1 MRERDG
7 NEGSGAPHEVRV
19 RGHRPPRRRQPPLPP
34 AKPKVSPRKVA
45 LDVLDATLAKKPVP
59 ADEAMAAHPA
69 LADLS
74 QRDRAFARLLVLTTL
89 RRLAE
94 LDAAVRPF
102 LRREP
107 KSLVVRNILR
117 LGAVQ
122 LLFLKTPAHAAVHET
137 VKLATGD
144 LAGTA
149 PMLNAVL
156 RRLAG
161 VAGQAVEG
169 DSFRLAAPSWLLQSW
184 LDAYGE
190 TTARAIV
197 DVHRAEPPLDI
208 VARSDP
214 ERWAEELDAER
225 LPMGVLRRPVGGLI
239 EDLPGYAEG
248 AWWVQDLAATLPA
261 RLLGEV
267 RGQRVLDLCAA
278 PGGKTMQLAA
288 MGVNVTA
295 VELVEKRAEIVR
307 QNLARTGLA
316 AEIVVA
322 DARAYEPPEPF
333 GHVLLD
339 APCSATG
346 TIRRHPDILWTKR
359 PEDPARLAVLQG
371 ELLAAAARMLAP
383 GGTLVYAVC
392 SLQPE
397 EGPAVVDAF
406 LAQHPELTLDSVRSA
421 ELGGLP
427 VEIDARACVRTLPCH
442 LAEKG
447 GMDGFFIARM
457 KRG

>member
-7 NEGSGAPHEVRV
+7 NDSSGAPHEVRV
-19 RGHRPPRRRQPPLPP
+19 RGHRPPRRRQPPPPP

-45 LDVLDATLAKKPVP
+45 LDVLDATLGKKPVP

-117 LGAVQ
+117 LGATQ
-122 LLFLKTPAHAAVHET
+122 LLFLKTPPHAAVHET
-137 VKLATGD
+137 VKLASGD

-161 VAGQAVEG
+161 VAAQAPAG
-169 DSFRLAAPSWLLQSW
+169 DPFRLAAPDWLLQSW
-184 LDAYGE
+184 IDAYGE

-197 DVHRAEPPLDI
+197 AVHRAEPPLDI
-208 VARSDP
+208 VAKSDP
-214 ERWAEELDAER
+214 ERWAEELEAER
-225 LPMGVLRRPVGGLI
+225 LPSGVLRRPVGGLI

-248 AWWVQDLAATLPA
+248 AWWVQDVAATLPA
-261 RLLGEV
+261 RLLSDV
-267 RGQRVLDLCAA
+267 RGQR
-278 PGGKTMQLAA
+278 GS
-288 MGVNVTA
+288 
-295 VELVEKRAEIVR
+295 VR

-322 DARAYEPPEPF
+322 DARAYEPPVPF

-359 PEDPARLAVLQG
+359 PDDPARLAVLQG
-371 ELLAAAARMLAP
+371 ELLAAAARALAP

-397 EGPAVVDAF
+397 EGPAVVEAF
-406 LAQHPELTLDSVRSA
+406 LAQHTELALDPVRA
-421 ELGGLP
+421 EELGGLP
-427 VEIDARACVRTLPCH
+427 VEIDARGCVRTLPCH

-457 KRG
+457 RRG